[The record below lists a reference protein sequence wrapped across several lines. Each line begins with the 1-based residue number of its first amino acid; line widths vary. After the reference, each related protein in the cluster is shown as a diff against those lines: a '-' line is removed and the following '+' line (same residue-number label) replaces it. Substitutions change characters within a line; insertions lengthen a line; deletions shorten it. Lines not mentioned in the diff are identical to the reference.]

1 MILNALVYAIIG
13 VMAFANPGGFAKTID
28 FALLAPSAMP
38 EFLATF
44 GGLML
49 MIAAATVLALVLRRH
64 RATAFLLLTMAY
76 AGFGGGRLVGM
87 LAHSGFDWRNG
98 VFLATEVLLVLWGT
112 ACYLQ
117 ERDRRRAV
125 N

>member
-1 MILNALVYAIIG
+1 MNALVFAIIG
-13 VMAFANPGGFAKTID
+13 VMAFANPAAFAKTID

-49 MIAAATVLALVLRRH
+49 AIAAAIALALVFRRH
-64 RATAFLLLTMAY
+64 RPTAFLLLAMAY

-98 VFLATEVLLVLWGT
+98 LFFATEVLLILWGV
-112 ACYLQ
+112 ACYLHG
-117 ERDRRRAV
+117 RDKRPQAS
-125 N
+125 